1 MRIVFM
7 GTPEFAAASLEQ
19 LLTTGTRSWVCSPS
33 RISQR
38 AEATSWY
45 RRRSRS
51 WHWRIRS
58 VFQPQKMR
66 DGQALEILQQLQ
78 PELIAVVAYGKLL
91 PKEILELPKYG
102 CINVHGSLLPKYRG
116 AGPIQWSIIDGE
128 KTTGVTTMYMG
139 EGLDTGD
146 MILKKETP
154 IGEETYGG
162 CTTVWQSSVRRR
174 WWKGRPAR
182 AGQGAARKTG
192 RRSFLLCAD
201 AGQKIAKL
209 DFAQPATKLHDLI
222 RGLSPWPVAHTTF
235 EGKLLKVHR
244 AVVAQ
249 AQGDCGPAGKVL
261 DSKKLIVACGSG
273 ALELQQVQLEGGKR
287 ISGEDFMRG
296 RKRSSW
302 ASNLL
307 KRYILFITDSN
318 LSHIMEE
325 WSSLCFFKGEN
336 MRIIEERNRPCFIT
350 ILTVTIGF

>member
-1 MRIVFM
+1 MY
-7 GTPEFAAASLEQ
+7 
-19 LLTTGTRSWVCSPS
+19 SPS
-33 RISQR
+33 RINQR
-38 AEATSWY
+38 VEVTSWY

-51 WHWRIRS
+51 WHWHIRS
-58 VFQPQKMR
+58 RCSVAGASVVVR

-154 IGEETYGG
+154 IGENETYGELHDRLAVIG
-162 CTTVWQSSVRRR
+162 AQALVETVELLE
-174 WWKGRPAR
+174 
-182 AGQGAARKTG
+182 QGKAPREKQD
-192 RRSFLLCAD
+192 D
-201 AGQKIAKL
+201 ALSCYAPMLDKKIAKL

-296 RKRSSW
+296 RK
-302 ASNLL
+302 AQQL
-307 KRYILFITDSN
+307 
-318 LSHIMEE
+318 
-325 WSSLCFFKGEN
+325 GE
-336 MRIIEERNRPCFIT
+336 
-350 ILTVTIGF
+350 